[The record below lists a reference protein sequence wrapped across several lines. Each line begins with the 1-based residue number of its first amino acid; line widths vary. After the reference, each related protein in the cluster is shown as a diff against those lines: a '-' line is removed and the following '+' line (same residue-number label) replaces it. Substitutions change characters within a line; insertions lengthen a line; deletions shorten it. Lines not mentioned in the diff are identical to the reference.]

1 MHEAPIHHRHDLS
14 DKVWE
19 KLEPLLLGR
28 KGSWGGVA
36 KNNRLFINGVLWW
49 LRTGAPVRD
58 IPSDYGCWS
67 NIHRRFCR
75 WRDNGVWEKILATL
89 IDDPDFEWLI
99 IDATHC
105 KVHPHA
111 AGAVGGNQDMSRS
124 KGGSIPKYIWP
135 WMLMVCRS
143 ERLLRTVP
151 RMILAKRKI

>member
-1 MHEAPIHHRHDLS
+1 M
-14 DKVWE
+14 
-19 KLEPLLLGR
+19 
-28 KGSWGGVA
+28 
-36 KNNRLFINGVLWW
+36 
-49 LRTGAPVRD
+49 RD
-58 IPSDYGCWS
+58 IPADYGHWS

-75 WRDNGVWEKILATL
+75 WRDNGVWEKILGTL

-124 KGGSIPKYIWP
+124 KGGSTPKYIWP

-143 ERLLRTVP
+143 ERLLQTVP
-151 RMILAKRKI
+151 RMILAKRPI